1 VNSLWIQVSPSD
13 FPWEQDALVF
23 LKDRLPDHE
32 PYRAWAN
39 FEFMF
44 DGAIGEVDVLV
55 LAPKGVFLIEIKSW
69 PGVVKGDAGT
79 WRNTRPDE
87 VRARTLD
94 NPLLLANRKAK
105 RLKSLLMRQRALRGV
120 RVPFITPLVF
130 LSHPEIDCR
139 LAPDARNGVHGLD
152 RDEARDEPIQRGG
165 LTGIVE
171 ALTNMTAEEYQRLG
185 TRRIDKPM
193 AKRIAEALEQAGIRP
208 SQRRRQVGDL
218 QLGEMIDEGPAY
230 QDFEALHP
238 RLSHSHRRVRIYGTP
253 DVAGPAQ
260 RAQAL
265 RAAQREF
272 ELLSPL
278 AHPGIVRAIDFHEHE
293 LGPAIVFE
301 RDPTEIRLDHYLE
314 QSGGTLSLLQRLGL
328 VRHLAE
334 AVVYAH
340 GRRVFHRSLS
350 PRSVLV
356 VRPRAPEPRF
366 CIINW
371 QTGARAS
378 GETLLDTVAG
388 TRNVEQ
394 FVDEQTSAYLA
405 PEALTQA
412 DADAELLDV
421 FSLGAIAF
429 HVFTNRAPA
438 PSLAALLEI
447 LQRDRALEV
456 ASVLDGAGPNLS
468 TLVRDA
474 TAADTA
480 KRIPSLASFLV
491 RLDAVE
497 EEVTA
502 PSAVSGGEEEVNLEE
517 ATKGDLL
524 AGFEVVRRLGR
535 GSTAIAFLVRD
546 AEQQRRVLKIA
557 ADPERNER
565 VREEGEVLAKLRD
578 RTIIAA
584 QGDPI
589 DVGAHAAIVLAYASE
604 GTLAQQLRRD
614 GRLGLET
621 LDRWGQDLLDA
632 LSYLEQVGIPHRDIK
647 PENLGVMELGPRKLR
662 QLVLM
667 DFSLARTSV
676 EQIHAGTPPYLDPFL
691 GTPER
696 ARWDLAADR
705 FAAGMTLHEMAAGT
719 LPTWGDARADPKFTD
734 GEADIDRDAFPR
746 EVAASLGDF
755 FERALRRDASERFDT
770 AEDMLRAWRRIFER
784 IDRPAPTETQDPD
797 EIARIRQAATFDT
810 PLAAIG
816 LSARATNALERV
828 NALTVGHLLA
838 IPPFKRNRLR
848 GVGLATRSELG
859 DVYRELRDRLGT
871 PTRPFPMPST
881 VTTVDEPDVQPLDE
895 LVAQLLPKRTTRNAT
910 TVDAMRLL
918 LGLQALERQ
927 GADWASQTEVSHA
940 LGVTRGRIAQ
950 IAGKMRERWQR
961 LPALTRLRD
970 ELTAQLERL
979 GGVAGSA
986 ELERLVAVE
995 RGSGD
1000 AADDAVLAAAAV
1012 RAAIETENAV
1022 DRPRLTV
1029 RRAGSRVLVAA
1040 VGETAAEAQHAVEY
1054 VVRLGAVADELAVA
1068 DTLPGPSEVAERLR
1082 DQHAPVGLALS
1093 QERLVQLAAAASER
1107 AAVSARLELY
1117 PRGLPA
1123 ARALALGHPA
1133 LLGASELD
1141 VQEIHHRI
1149 AARFPDAEPLP
1160 GRPRLDDCLR
1170 EARIE
1175 LHFDEGRGVYV
1186 VPDRA
1191 AHTGLTSYAS
1201 SVSRQATSSITSLP
1215 PATDPRVVEAR
1226 RFEGRLQ
1233 VSLETGGLLTLMV
1246 APQDF
1251 RGACVELRRFPVT
1264 HIDLDALV
1272 IRQLHAVADDSGVRW
1287 DLVLRADAADRTSQ
1301 DWSRLTTLVAR
1312 AMPSVER
1319 ELTAIAGTVL
1329 VQNLGL
1335 LARYGQLGLI
1345 GQLRTAFMR
1354 SASLRGCWLLL
1365 PADQQTD
1372 RPLIDG
1378 EPVPVLTTNEWA
1390 RVPQPWLE
1398 NLHRSDLRH
1407 SAGVA

>member
-1 VNSLWIQVSPSD
+1 VNSLWIQVTPSA
-13 FPWEQDALVF
+13 FPWERDALVF

-39 FEFMF
+39 FEFIL

-55 LAPKGVFLIEIKSW
+55 VAPKGVFLVEVKSW

-105 RLKSLLMRQRALRGV
+105 RLKSLLTRQRAFHGM
-120 RVPFITPLVF
+120 RVPFIAPLVF
-130 LSHPEIDCR
+130 LSHPELDCR
-139 LAPDARNGVHGLD
+139 LAPEARNGVHGLD
-152 RDEARDEPIQRGG
+152 RDQSRDEPSQRGG

-171 ALTNMTAEEYQRLG
+171 ALTNMTAEEHERLG
-185 TRRIDKPM
+185 ARRIDKPM

-208 SQRRRQVGDL
+208 SQRHRRVGDL
-218 QLGEMIDEGPAY
+218 ELGEMIDEGPAY

-238 RLSHSHRRVRIYGTP
+238 RLSHSRRRVRIYGTP
-253 DVAGPAQ
+253 DIAGPEQ

-334 AVVYAH
+334 AVAYAH

-356 VRPRAPEPRF
+356 VRPRAQEPRF

-378 GETLLDTVAG
+378 GETLSDTIEG

-394 FVDEQTSAYLA
+394 FVDEQASAYLA
-405 PEALTQA
+405 PEAFTQA

-429 HVFTNRAPA
+429 HVFTNRVPA

-456 ASVLDGAGPNLS
+456 AAVLDGAGPNLS
-468 TLVRDA
+468 MLVRDA

-480 KRIPSLASFLV
+480 KRIPSLADFLV
-491 RLDAVE
+491 YLDAVE

-502 PSAVSGGEEEVNLEE
+502 PSVADDGEDEVNLEE
-517 ATKGDLL
+517 ATKGELL

-546 AEQQRRVLKIA
+546 AEKQQRVLKIA

-584 QGDPI
+584 HGDPI
-589 DVGAHAAIVLAYASE
+589 NVGAHAAIVLAYASE
-604 GTLAQQLRRD
+604 GTLAQYLRRD

-621 LDRWGQDLLDA
+621 LERWGQDLLAA

-676 EQIHAGTPPYLDPFL
+676 DQIHAGTPPYLDPFL

-696 ARWDLAADR
+696 TRWDLAADR
-705 FAAGMTLHEMAAGT
+705 FAASMTLHEMAAGT
-719 LPTWGDARADPKFTD
+719 LPTWGDGRGDPRFSE
-734 GEADIDRDAFPR
+734 GEARVDRDAFPR
-746 EVAASLGDF
+746 EVAAPLGDF
-755 FERALRRDASERFDT
+755 FERALRRDAAERFDT
-770 AEDMLRAWRRIFER
+770 AEDMLRAWRQIFER
-784 IDRPAPTETQDPD
+784 VDRRAPRETHDPE
-797 EIARIRQAATFDT
+797 EIARMRDAATFDT

-816 LSARATNALERV
+816 LSARAANALERA

-838 IPPFKRNRLR
+838 IQPFRLNRLR
-848 GVGLATRSELG
+848 GVGLTTRGELTE
-859 DVYRELRDRLGT
+859 VHRELRTRLGT
-871 PTRPFPMPST
+871 PRRPFPIPT
-881 VTTVDEPDVQPLDE
+881 TITTVDEPDVQPLDE
-895 LVAQLLPKRTTRNAT
+895 LVAQLLPRRTTRNAT
-910 TVDAMRLL
+910 SVDAMRLL
-918 LGLQALERQ
+918 LGLEALERQ
-927 GADWASQTEVSHA
+927 GGAWASQAEVGHA
-940 LGVTRGRIAQ
+940 VGVTRGRIAQ
-950 IAGKMRERWQR
+950 IAGKMRQRWRR
-961 LPALTRLRD
+961 LPSLTRLRD
-970 ELTAQLERL
+970 ELVSQLKRL
-979 GGVAGSA
+979 GGVAGSV
-986 ELERLVAVE
+986 ELERLVAAE
-995 RGSGD
+995 RGSGNAGD
-1000 AADDAVLAAAAV
+1000 AALAAAAL
-1012 RAAIETENAV
+1012 RAAVETEVAMEE
-1022 DRPRLTV
+1022 PRLTV
-1029 RRAGSRVLVAA
+1029 RRVGSRVLLATAGVPAA
-1040 VGETAAEAQHAVEY
+1040 DGQHAVEY
-1054 VVRLGAVADELAVA
+1054 AVRLGAIADELAAA

-1082 DQHAPVGLALS
+1082 ALRAPDGVQLS

-1133 LLGASELD
+1133 LLGATELE
-1141 VQEIHHRI
+1141 VEEIQHRI
-1149 AARFPDAEPLP
+1149 SARFPDAEPLP
-1160 GRPRLDDCLR
+1160 ARPQLDECLR

-1175 LHFDEGRGVYV
+1175 LHFDEDRGVYKA
-1186 VPDRA
+1186 PDRA
-1191 AHTGLTSYAS
+1191 GHTGLTSYAS
-1201 SVSRQATSSITSLP
+1201 SVSRQATASVTSLP
-1215 PATDPRVVEAR
+1215 VATDPKIIEAQSFEAR
-1226 RFEGRLQ
+1226 LRI
-1233 VSLETGGLLTLMV
+1233 SLDAGGLLALMV

-1251 RGACVELRRFPVT
+1251 RGASTELRRFPVT
-1264 HIDLDALV
+1264 HVDLDALV

-1287 DLVLRADAADRTSQ
+1287 DLVLRADAADRASQ

-1329 VQNLGL
+1329 LQNLGL
-1335 LARYGQLGLI
+1335 LARYDQLGLI
-1345 GQLRTAFMR
+1345 GKLRTAFMH

-1365 PADQQTD
+1365 PADRQAD
-1372 RPLIDG
+1372 RPMIDG
-1378 EPVPVLTTNEWA
+1378 EPVPVLTMNEWT
-1390 RVPQPWLE
+1390 RIPQPWLE
-1398 NLHRSDLRH
+1398 NLHRTDVER
-1407 SAGVA
+1407 SAGAA